1 MADSAPNTPMGQRT
15 NNEEPPLVVRPNR
28 RESEMVVQNELGSV
42 RRRLDFTQEVI
53 SAIGNINQFFWERI
67 VGLYCLEKKIKY
79 SEVRD
84 AIRERFDW
92 EEDIISA
99 VKFTP
104 NSQVVVMG
112 CCHYFLEESLKQ
124 WFLTKREFQCPVCK
138 QCDEYIE
145 E

>member
-15 NNEEPPLVVRPNR
+15 NNEFPPPVVRPNR
-28 RESEMVVQNELGSV
+28 RNEIVGQNELGSA
-42 RRRLDFTQEVI
+42 RRRLDFREEVI
-53 SAIGNINQFFWERI
+53 ATIENLNGFFWERI
-67 VGLYCLEKKIKY
+67 VGLYCLEKGVKY

-84 AIRERFDW
+84 AIRKRFDW
-92 EEDIISA
+92 DEDIISS

>member
-1 MADSAPNTPMGQRT
+1 MEDESTPHTPRGQRT
-15 NNEEPPLVVRPNR
+15 NNEVPPPVMRPNR
-28 RESEMVVQNELGSV
+28 RENEVNQNEIESA

-67 VGLYCLEKKIKY
+67 VELYCLEKGVKY

-84 AIRERFDW
+84 AIKARFDW
-92 EEDIISA
+92 DEDIISA

-104 NSQVVVMG
+104 NSQVVVMS
-112 CCHYFLEESLKQ
+112 CCHYFLEEPLKT
-124 WFLTKREFQCPVCK
+124 WFLTKRELQCPFCK
-138 QCDEYIE
+138 QYDEYIE